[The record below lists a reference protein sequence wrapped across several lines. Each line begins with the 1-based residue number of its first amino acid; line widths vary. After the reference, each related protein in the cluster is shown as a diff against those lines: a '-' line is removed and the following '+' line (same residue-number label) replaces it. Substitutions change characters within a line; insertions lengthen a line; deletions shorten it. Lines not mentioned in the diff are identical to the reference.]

1 MPHPTMTAPTLDSHP
16 GHGDAAG
23 SHHGFI
29 WHHRPCCTAA
39 NKDGTGYRRGPCA
52 MHPEGSPR
60 TAGWGQDGQRALH
73 THRQTTDRRID
84 PRKGGGGGGRAAT
97 PTPAR
102 HLLPPHTH
110 KGNPSGPP
118 TPRRTKRH
126 PNSRTTLPLPPSST
140 PPHSGTGAPVPVG
153 THTLL
158 QAQSHPP
165 APSLGGPGD

>member
-84 PRKGGGGGGRAAT
+84 PRKGGGGGRAAT

-140 PPHSGTGAPVPVG
+140 PPHSGTGAPIPVG